1 VNKGMDEVLDLLDLI
16 TFILIDIPE
25 MVYKGFKKLKKKI
38 FG

>member
-1 VNKGMDEVLDLLDLI
+1 VNKEMDEALDVLELI

-25 MVYKGFKKLKKKI
+25 MVYKAFKKLKKKI